1 MLILSATSKQRRGLA
16 EDRTSPREKGRG
28 KVHPGAP
35 VKWLRLEQPQT
46 GAGGTG
52 TTGGG
57 WPSPR
62 EGPGTL
68 TLTQTWEDLEASPRS
83 GRGLLLAVTRDAR
96 AWAGRSGAGPL
107 STGRRC
113 CHRRPGTCSTGG
125 LEPTVSAGE
134 AGGLVSAQP
143 FGGAPLW
150 V

>member
-62 EGPGTL
+62 EGPGAL
-68 TLTQTWEDLEASPRS
+68 TLMQTWEDLEASPRS
-83 GRGLLLAVTRDAR
+83 GRGLLLAVTQDAR
-96 AWAGRSGAGPL
+96 ARAGRSGAEQGL
-107 STGRRC
+107 SPRAEGAATAGLGHAPQGAWNQLC
-113 CHRRPGTCSTGG
+113 LQERPVA
-125 LEPTVSAGE
+125 L
-134 AGGLVSAQP
+134 
-143 FGGAPLW
+143 
-150 V
+150 